1 MVAQPD
7 PQADSTFSDIDQRHL
22 KRIKLMQNLFA
33 YTFDEGKQQ
42 QASEQATKKQIEQT
56 LPKGYRLPQ
65 DKDLQPQI
73 ESIYQDL
80 PKIDAQLQKYAPERP
95 LSDINLVDLAIL
107 RLIVW
112 EAHHKNTP
120 KKVLIDEAV
129 ELAKEFGS
137 DSSPRFV
144 NGVLGQLLMQE
155 NNKK

>member
-1 MVAQPD
+1 
-7 PQADSTFSDIDQRHL
+7 
-22 KRIKLMQNLFA
+22 
-33 YTFDEGKQQ
+33 
-42 QASEQATKKQIEQT
+42 
-56 LPKGYRLPQ
+56 
-65 DKDLQPQI
+65 
-73 ESIYQDL
+73 
-80 PKIDAQLQKYAPERP
+80 
-95 LSDINLVDLAIL
+95 LVDLAIL

>member
-1 MVAQPD
+1 MAAQFD

-33 YTFDEGKQQ
+33 YTFDEGEQR
-42 QASEQATKKQIEQT
+42 QALKQATKKQVEQT
-56 LPKGYRLPQ
+56 LPEGYRLPQ
-65 DKDLQPQI
+65 DKDLQPEI
-73 ESIYQDL
+73 ESIYQAL

>member
-1 MVAQPD
+1 MAPRSD
-7 PQADSTFSDIDQRHL
+7 PQVDSTSSNIDQRHL

-33 YTFDEGKQQ
+33 YTFDGGEQQ
-42 QASEQATKKQIEQT
+42 EAQEQEIKKQVKQT
-56 LPKGYRLPQ
+56 SPEGYKLPHDYE
-65 DKDLQPQI
+65 LQPEI

-80 PKIDAQLQKYAPERP
+80 PEIDAQLQKYAPERP
-95 LSDINLVDLAIL
+95 LTDINLVDLAIL

-112 EAHHKNTP
+112 EARHKNTP

-144 NGVLGQLLMQE
+144 NGVLGRLLMKE